1 MKTTIALSALSALL
15 AGALAK
21 ENTGRM
27 KCECKGDLDENIMLA
42 TAFACK
48 DVGVVVG
55 PYNIPLYTFCILLKD
70 NQKKFEDECAAFS
83 IGSSCVNIN
92 HY

>member
-1 MKTTIALSALSALL
+1 MKVIIALSALL
-15 AGALAK
+15 AGAYAK

-27 KCECKGDLDENIMLA
+27 RCECTGNLDERVGYA
-42 TAFACK
+42 TAFACR
-48 DVGVVVG
+48 DAGVVFG
-55 PYNIPLYTFCILLKD
+55 PYNAPLYTYCILLKE